1 MTGFLC
7 MSYQLL
13 HRLHQREQ
21 YPSGLKNFTNTL
33 FLCLGF
39 DGKQIGFCKIK
50 GKSSNQD
57 VLDEEFI
64 FD

>member
-1 MTGFLC
+1 

-39 DGKQIGFCKIK
+39 DGKQIGFCKLKENLPIK
-50 GKSSNQD
+50 QNG
-57 VLDEEFI
+57 VAH